1 MGALHRLFLIL
12 ILRGGARTLVER
24 VDNIGAE
31 PVLDF
36 YRALGSKPVQSPVD
50 MRGKGTPFFVYD
62 GELAVRSGHLF
73 VENSHRLFGRGLL
86 RQELR
91 NLFAEP
97 LSERKYLEPARV
109 GHDGAVKAHKRVD
122 AARAGNELRPG
133 REIQVV
139 GIGDDGLYPERVKLG
154 HFYALNVGLG
164 AHRNKR
170 GGLYVAVRRRKNSRP
185 GKAGTLFLY
194 IERII

>member
-1 MGALHRLFLIL
+1 MSALHRLFLIVP
-12 ILRGGARTLVER
+12 IGRGRSALVER
-24 VDNIGAE
+24 VDDVGAE

-50 MRGKGTPFFVYD
+50 MRGKGNPFFVYD

-97 LSERKYLEPARV
+97 LSERKYLEPA
-109 GHDGAVKAHKRVD
+109 
-122 AARAGNELRPG
+122 
-133 REIQVV
+133 
-139 GIGDDGLYPERVKLG
+139 
-154 HFYALNVGLG
+154 
-164 AHRNKR
+164 
-170 GGLYVAVRRRKNSRP
+170 
-185 GKAGTLFLY
+185 
-194 IERII
+194 